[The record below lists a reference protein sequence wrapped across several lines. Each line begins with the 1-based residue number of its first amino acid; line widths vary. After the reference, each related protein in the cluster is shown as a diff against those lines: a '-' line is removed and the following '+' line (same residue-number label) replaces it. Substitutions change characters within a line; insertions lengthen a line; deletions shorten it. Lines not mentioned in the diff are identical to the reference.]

1 MSTFYKV
8 LQDNFKLLQNE
19 FPQATLE
26 NIFVIDILETDGMAT
41 EAKFKIVVS
50 QHDIF
55 LTTVYVRDDG
65 GWFMTADSILVK
77 KALKTWIESVKTI

>member
-19 FPQATLE
+19 FPQAAMDT
-26 NIFVIDILETDGMAT
+26 IYAIDLIETDGMAT
-41 EAKFKIVVS
+41 EAKFKITVS

-77 KALKTWIESVKTI
+77 KAMKAWIESLKTK

>member
-19 FPQATLE
+19 FPQATME
-26 NIFVIDILETDGMAT
+26 NIFAIDILETDGMAT

-50 QHDIF
+50 HHDIF
-55 LTTVYVRDDG
+55 LTTVYVRNDG
-65 GWFMTADSILVK
+65 GWFMTADSIVIK
-77 KALKTWIESVKTI
+77 KAMKTWIESLRPA